1 MGKKFSKAE
10 IRIHQSRDNVKLAK
24 FLKHLYHS
32 TNDRSISFD
41 FHDCAE
47 GHDDSWNKQRTGRQS
62 AKMKCM
68 SVFILVVFW
77 PIVKKKKKGGRCFWM
92 LFSKRTPPSFPS
104 ATPPEIC
111 HFQSWQQWRRAG
123 KEKGMIVLVG
133 ATGLL
138 WTQPV
143 LSLDLWPVLLLGSS
157 FGEVRQLGERWG
169 ADGQLGQFGEKERKS
184 REWEHKRKKWERQRE
199 VSVLWKSGE
208 VERGAEGSRGD
219 RGPWSSI
226 ASLSPLLLCVSR
238 DEGMTHSST
247 HRQTVWES
255 TRRVADACSL
265 CPCYSA
271 TAKTVCACEREN
283 VVVIFFLVVVVVLG
297 GLLRLILH
305 SPNNTWV
312 GGYGHNPYKLT
323 LDTRLE
329 NTGQSCARSMAEIF
343 MQQFQKYIRAI
354 SF

>member
-1 MGKKFSKAE
+1 MTGVSVLTFMIVLRDMMTLE
-10 IRIHQSRDNVKLAK
+10 INKEQGGRVQRWSAWVYLS
-24 FLKHLYHS
+24 LW
-32 TNDRSISFD
+32 SF
-41 FHDCAE
+41 
-47 GHDDSWNKQRTGRQS
+47 GQ
-62 AKMKCM
+62 
-68 SVFILVVFW
+68 LL
-77 PIVKKKKKGGRCFWM
+77 KKKKGGRCFWM

-184 REWEHKRKKWERQRE
+184 REWEHKREKWERQRE

-208 VERGAEGSRGD
+208 VERGAEGSRGDRGD

-271 TAKTVCACEREN
+271 TEKTVCACEREN
-283 VVVIFFLVVVVVLG
+283 VVVIFFFG
-297 GLLRLILH
+297 GGGG
-305 SPNNTWV
+305 V
-312 GGYGHNPYKLT
+312 GGAVTTYPP
-323 LDTRLE
+323 
-329 NTGQSCARSMAEIF
+329 
-343 MQQFQKYIRAI
+343 
-354 SF
+354 